1 MKEIELGIDL
11 TSLKSELVKDSASNR
26 RSSISENEL
35 DNKMIEAELELISSI
50 PINKWNEISR
60 LSSSISEVPQHPKDR
75 SINIM
80 STLKQKRQL
89 NERQRQD
96 AIRIIDLI
104 LKKAPE
110 FFDEIQPSLTNNVR
124 TKKVTSEIKLNKSL
138 ITKMVEWDT
147 KAKVLSPRELQYV
160 ADFAY
165 GLKKLNDFHEQNIR
179 RHLKKLKDAGFEY

>member
-60 LSSSISEVPQHPKDR
+60 LSSSISEVPQHLKDR

-96 AIRIIDLI
+96 AIWIIDLI